1 MRGACGAIF
10 SKIDVRDYKMV
21 CTTPNIK
28 FPSEFELNTIRI
40 KNQGMTGSCVAHS
53 LSSIIEYYNAIQR
66 GDTSEMSVG
75 YIYGNR
81 SNSEHKDPGMI
92 MRDALEI
99 VAKFGDVP
107 NEDFPYNEETPRALK
122 LYEGQ
127 ADKLYDVGRPNRIS
141 EYCRVNTVAAAK
153 LALMSGVPLL
163 MAMEWFED
171 MEVDESGVLH
181 TDYIGYAGGHCMF
194 IYGWNERGWKIQ
206 NSWGEDWGIN
216 GCFILPYEMG
226 MAECWAVMDDI
237 IEGAYVKKP
246 FQSKAG
252 KNFAK
257 IINKIC
263 NVFHKN

>member
-1 MRGACGAIF
+1 MRGPCGAIL
-10 SKIDVRDYKMV
+10 SDVDVRDYQIV
-21 CTTPNIK
+21 CAAQNIE
-28 FPSEFELNTIRI
+28 FPDEFELKTVRI
-40 KNQGMTGSCVAHS
+40 KNQEMTGSCVAHS
-53 LSSIIEYYNAIQR
+53 LSSIIEYYNATQHN
-66 GDTSEMSVG
+66 DPSEMSVG

-81 SNSEHKDPGMI
+81 TNSEHKDPGMI

-107 NEDFPYNEETPRALK
+107 HEDFPYNEETPRALK
-122 LYEGQ
+122 LYERC
-127 ADKLYDVGRPNRIS
+127 ADELYEVGRPNRIS

-153 LALMSGVPLL
+153 FALMSGTPLL

-171 MEVDESGVLH
+171 MDVDEHGILH
-181 TDYIGYAGGHCMF
+181 TDYVGYAGGHCMF
-194 IYGWNERGWKIQ
+194 IYGWDEHGWKIQ

-216 GCFILPYEMG
+216 GCFTLPYEMG

-252 KNFAK
+252 KVFAK

-263 NVFHKN
+263 NVFHRN